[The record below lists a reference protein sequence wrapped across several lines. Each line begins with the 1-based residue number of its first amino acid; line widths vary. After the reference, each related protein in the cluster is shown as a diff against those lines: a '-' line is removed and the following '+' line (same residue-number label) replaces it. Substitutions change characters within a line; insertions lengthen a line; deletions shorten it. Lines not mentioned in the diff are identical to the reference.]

1 MEKTMKLRLKEE
13 PDLEHAITAMISPMT
28 LNAYGVSVFK
38 ATQRAGEFIVT
49 FPEAFHGGFS
59 YGFNVGEAAN
69 FATENWIPHGARAKL
84 RYRKLEK
91 KEIFSFDRLLFVLS
105 NHLNEFHD
113 PSILLKELKTI
124 GIREIH
130 LREQLYLSGVLRTE
144 NSKVSQGA
152 LVGSNISE
160 ENARVDDMCV
170 CHFCQATCFLSTVC
184 CKCSETRVSC
194 PRCWLGRGE
203 CCDQSLVIEWISDAQ
218 IHTTIKKI
226 TKFVLDSSKLGK
238 RQG

>member
-1 MEKTMKLRLKEE
+1 MKLRLKEE

-130 LREQLYLSGVLRTE
+130 LRAALSIEVLRAE
-144 NSKVSQGA
+144 NSKS
-152 LVGSNISE
+152 ISRSPGGQIL
-160 ENARVDDMCV
+160 ARKMRVDDTCLPH
-170 CHFCQATCFLSTVC
+170 CIRATYTVC
-184 CKCSETRVSC
+184 CKCRARVSC
-194 PRCWLGRGE
+194 PRCWLGQG
-203 CCDQSLVIEWISDAQ
+203 
-218 IHTTIKKI
+218 
-226 TKFVLDSSKLGK
+226 VL
-238 RQG
+238 